1 MRTCGAFHAD
11 FIRVVAAGHC
21 SVLSQKRVGREKTS
35 SLRKMGIPQ
44 ESNAKVTEDLGHG
57 LFQHTLH
64 IPPLSAS
71 DGYVF
76 ISLKELVE
84 RQ

>member
-1 MRTCGAFHAD
+1 VRTCGAFYAD
-11 FIRVVAAGHC
+11 FIRVVAAGRC
-21 SVLSQKRVGREKTS
+21 SVLSQNPVGRKKTR

-44 ESNAKVTEDLGHG
+44 ESNTKVTEDTGHG

-71 DGYVF
+71 DGYIF
-76 ISLKELVE
+76 SFLKELLE

>member
-1 MRTCGAFHAD
+1 
-11 FIRVVAAGHC
+11 
-21 SVLSQKRVGREKTS
+21 
-35 SLRKMGIPQ
+35 MGIPQ
-44 ESNAKVTEDLGHG
+44 ESNTKVTEDTGHG

-71 DGYVF
+71 DGYIF
-76 ISLKELVE
+76 SFLKELLE